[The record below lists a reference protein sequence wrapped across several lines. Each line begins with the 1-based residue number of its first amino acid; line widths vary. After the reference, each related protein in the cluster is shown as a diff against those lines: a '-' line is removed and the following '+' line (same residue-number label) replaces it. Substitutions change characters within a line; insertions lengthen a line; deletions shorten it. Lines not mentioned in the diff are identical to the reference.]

1 MKTRSGMI
9 DDAGGTLRVSG
20 AMTLRD
26 AAALLDEGRAAMKQD
41 AETVFDLAAVEAV
54 DSSAIAVIFGW
65 LRTARE
71 QGRQIRIVHPPEDLL
86 SLATVYGVSEL
97 LPL

>member
-1 MKTRSGMI
+1 MI
-9 DDAGGTLRVSG
+9 SDADGVLQVSG

-26 AAALLDEGRAAMKQD
+26 AAGLLAEGNAALKN
-41 AETVFDLAAVEAV
+41 AETVFDLAAVETV

-65 LRTARE
+65 LREARE
-71 QGRQIRIVHPPEDLL
+71 QGKRVRIVHPPQDLL
-86 SLATVYGVSEL
+86 SLAAVYGVSEL

>member
-1 MKTRSGMI
+1 MI
-9 DDAGGTLRVSG
+9 DDTGGTLRISG

-26 AAALLDEGRAAMKQD
+26 AAALLDEGRAAMKKN
-41 AETVFDLAAVEAV
+41 AEAVFDLSAVEAV

-65 LRTARE
+65 LREARE
-71 QGRQIRIVHPPEDLL
+71 QGRPIRIMHPPEDLL
-86 SLATVYGVSEL
+86 SLAAVYGVSEL